1 MKARQLMQA
10 SAVLVISL
18 LLSGCIGLLVGGA
31 AAVGVGLAH
40 DRRTTGTLV
49 DDQTIGLKVTAAL
62 DRQLPGGSRV
72 SATSYN
78 AVVLLTG
85 EASSEKA
92 RRQAEAIA
100 RGVMPPPR
108 EVYNEVVVGPASPL
122 SARSNDALLTT
133 KAKAALFKIQ
143 MKDFDPTRVK
153 VVTDRSVVYLLG
165 LVRPSEGDAA
175 ANIVSQIGGVHQV
188 VTLFEFIN

>member
-1 MKARQLMQA
+1 MKARQLMLA
-10 SAVLVISL
+10 SAVLAGSL
-18 LLSGCIGLLVGGA
+18 LSSGCVGLLVGGT
-31 AAVGVGLAH
+31 AAVGVGMAH

-62 DRQLPGGSRV
+62 DRQLPSGNRI

-85 EASSEKA
+85 EAASEDM
-92 RRQAEAIA
+92 RRQAEFIA

-108 EVYNEVVVGPASPL
+108 EVYNEVVVSPPSPL

-143 MKDFDPTRVK
+143 IKDFDPTRVK

-165 LVRPSEGDAA
+165 LVRPNEGDAA
-175 ANIVSQIGGVHQV
+175 ANVVSQIGGVHQV

>member
-1 MKARQLMQA
+1 MKVRQLVLA
-10 SAVLVISL
+10 GTVLVASL
-18 LLSGCIGLLVGGA
+18 PLSGCIGLLVGGT
-31 AAVGVGLAH
+31 AAVGVGMAH

-62 DRQLPGGSRV
+62 DRQLPPGNRI

-85 EASSEKA
+85 EAVSEDVK
-92 RRQAEAIA
+92 RQAEFVA

-108 EVYNEVVVGPASPL
+108 EVYNEVVVGPPSPL
-122 SARSNDALLTT
+122 SARSNDAFLTT

-143 MKDFDPTRVK
+143 MTDFDPTRVK

-175 ANIVSQIGGVHQV
+175 ANVVSQIGGVHQV